1 MTDVATECETVS
13 VEWHGSSNSAVL
25 YKSTSSRIVKV
36 KVPTSDEYPTDIDS
50 LYTGW
55 IIFTKVCFKMKFSHW
70 SRPQSNHNLRKI
82 VETISWTQLAQA
94 QLPSIYSTSRHNT
107 LLMVSITEALMTH
120 QPIQQ
125 YFNGLRLKT
134 VCQSRDD

>member
-1 MTDVATECETVS
+1 MRNHRKGKRRFFFIFGALSTTTTTTTTPTTTTSTTEVSTDCDTVP
-13 VEWHGSSNSAVL
+13 VEWHGSGNSAVL
-25 YKSTSSRIVKV
+25 YKSTSSRIIKV

-94 QLPSIYSTSRHNT
+94 QLPSIYS
-107 LLMVSITEALMTH
+107 M
-120 QPIQQ
+120 
-125 YFNGLRLKT
+125 
-134 VCQSRDD
+134 